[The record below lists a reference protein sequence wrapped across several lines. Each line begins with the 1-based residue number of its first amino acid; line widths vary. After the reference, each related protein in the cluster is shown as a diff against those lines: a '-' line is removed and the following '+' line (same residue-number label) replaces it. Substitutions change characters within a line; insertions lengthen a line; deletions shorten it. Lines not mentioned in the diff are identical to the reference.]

1 MEVCRPPLLWIN
13 GACYR
18 VNQIDDKVTQE
29 TFDTIDEYEDETCD
43 FTPEED
49 ECQYE
54 IVHQDNGRF
63 MASFHVASTF
73 FPILIGKKA
82 VTKKRIEADTRT
94 KVTIPRQ
101 GVEDEDI
108 KVTGDNRFSVILACN
123 RIDSIVASARQKQ
136 GFTHFISIPVN
147 SPEMQEAFEKFKSK
161 VLESCGDARGLDETV
176 FQVRP

>member
-29 TFDTIDEYEDETCD
+29 TFDAVDEYEDEICD

-54 IVHQDNGRF
+54 IVQQDNGRF

-73 FPILIGKKA
+73 FGTLIGKKGL
-82 VTKKRIEADTRT
+82 TLKRIEADTRT
-94 KVTIPRQ
+94 KLKIPKQ
-101 GVEDEDI
+101 GSGEEDI

-123 RIDSIVASARQKQ
+123 RIDAIVESARQRQ

-147 SPEMQEAFEKFKSK
+147 SPEMQEAFEKFKSE
-161 VLESCGDARGLDETV
+161 VLESCGNARGLDETV
-176 FQVRP
+176 FQVRT